1 MAQGMA
7 RKKGRG
13 THSCCSHGLRS
24 KVCAM
29 AMKKEVWT
37 WSVWWSERSLVLL
50 LFVLALSKLGLR
62 RVLCCRQQ
70 GMIKSMTIS
79 LGGWRLPEIHGIPCG
94 TAICWVV
101 SVRVFRTLWACKI
114 LIFVL
119 HLMAFLRLP
128 KTVPKSP
135 FEAYLTDILRNLQCF
150 EPLTQTST
158 NRKTLKAH
166 QNNLNLYINE
176 P

>member
-79 LGGWRLPEIHGIPCG
+79 LG
-94 TAICWVV
+94 ADVCWVV

-114 LIFVL
+114 LKFVL

-150 EPLTQTST
+150 EPLTEAST
-158 NRKTLKAH
+158 NRKTLKAN